1 MTLEEQLA
9 DQERIITN
17 AMKENRSQTIVYRMM
32 EVYED
37 LYAEIKHPT
46 PQQENSYIQI
56 YFKYLGYSQRN

>member
-1 MTLEEQLA
+1 MTLEEQINE
-9 DQERIITN
+9 QENMILK
-17 AMKENRSQTIVYRMM
+17 AMKENRSCSIIYKMF
-32 EVYED
+32 EIYED